1 MGTQQNLGLISTKFM
16 DAYSLLHF
24 AVGVVVRH
32 WDMSLIVWF
41 ILHTIFEIVENT
53 SAGMY
58 FINKYITIW
67 PGGKDY
73 ADSPI
78 NSIGDTVFSILGWYL
93 ADYTLKI

>member
-1 MGTQQNLGLISTKFM
+1 MGKQFM
-16 DAYSLLHF
+16 DAYSLLHL
-24 AVGVVVRH
+24 AVGIVVRH

-53 SAGMY
+53 NAGMA
-58 FINKYITIW
+58 FINKYITLW
-67 PGGKDY
+67 PGGKEY
-73 ADSPI
+73 ADSLI